1 MAEFLALR
9 GNAAFS
15 ASRLARLQQSL
26 KKVSPKL
33 TLAAEHWYFILLSSP
48 LNAAETARLKDLL
61 GISGVTQEQGQVA
74 SGLQLVTPR
83 LGTISPWS
91 TKATD
96 IARNC
101 GFFQVQ
107 RIERGTAFYVG
118 GVNDEKSA
126 LVIRRGL
133 HDRMTESVLAT
144 LEEARALFEQIPP
157 QPLTII
163 DTLTGGRD
171 ALVAAN
177 SSLGLALS
185 EDEIEYLL
193 DNFAKLGRNP

>member
-33 TLAAEHWYFILLSSP
+33 TLAAEHWYFIALSAP
-48 LNAAETARLKDLL
+48 LDAAETARLKELL
-61 GISGVTQEQGQVA
+61 GIHATAAQPNGQPADTV
-74 SGLQLVTPR
+74 GTLQLVTPR

-101 GFFQVQ
+101 GFLQVQ

-118 GVNDEKSA
+118 GVKDEKS
-126 LVIRRGL
+126 
-133 HDRMTESVLAT
+133 VLA
-144 LEEARALFEQIPP
+144 
-157 QPLTII
+157 
-163 DTLTGGRD
+163 
-171 ALVAAN
+171 
-177 SSLGLALS
+177 
-185 EDEIEYLL
+185 
-193 DNFAKLGRNP
+193 